1 MTTGGVCS
9 NTTTFFS
16 TSPTASIQP
25 FSIDFI
31 GTGGGG
37 GLAQSGVNGGG
48 GGHSAG
54 GGFPGGGTAYG
65 GPTAISTGGLVI
77 VEW

>member
-1 MTTGGVCS
+1 MTVGGVAG
-9 NTTTFFS
+9 TAYS
-16 TSPTASIQP
+16 TPPTASIQP

-37 GLAQSGVNGGG
+37 GLNQFGVNGGG
-48 GGHSAG
+48 GGYNSG

-65 GPTAISTGGLVI
+65 GPTASSVGGLVI